1 VNPFHPEF
9 WLAIAL
15 PLLGSAALSFLV
27 ERLLVPAPR
36 LFGRPWRA
44 YAAHLGLWMLA
55 FCVYGLATQRPWFG
69 ALLQLSGLLLL
80 VLTSNAK
87 YRALREPF
95 VFADFEY
102 FTDTMRHPRL
112 FLPYFGIG
120 RAIAGFGLF
129 FAAIWVGV
137 TFEPSLPAR
146 TGWAAFLSGLATV
159 AAAGALLLW
168 LGTPRERPSKF
179 NPSADLEEL
188 GLPAMLWRY
197 FLAERG
203 RHPLPESRFAAPAV
217 ISAASKL
224 PHIVVVQSES
234 FFDARRVH
242 GGINAALL
250 ETFDTIRRSAV
261 LHGSLHV
268 PAWGGNTSRSE
279 FSFLTGLA
287 AHELGVHRFNPNRRL
302 AQQGLPTVASF
313 LRQAGYRTICVHPY
327 PASFYSRDTAYPPLG
342 FDRFIDLEAFRDA
355 ERYGPYISDR
365 AVTEKARAVLAES
378 DQPALLFLITMENH
392 GPLHLER
399 VAPGDVERLYAAPP
413 PTDYDDLT
421 IYLRHLANADRMMQD
436 LRGHLETLPQ
446 DAWLCWYGDHVPI
459 LQKVY
464 DATGFTDARTDYFI
478 WGKDRGPEG
487 SAPRDLRVEEL
498 AVLLLEKAGLLK

>member
-1 VNPFHPEF
+1 MNLTTFC
-9 WLAIAL
+9 LAVVL
-15 PLLGSAALSFLV
+15 PLLGGLVVSFLV

-44 YAAHLGLWMLA
+44 YVAQFGLWLLA
-55 FCVYGLATQRPWFG
+55 YCVYLLATQRPWFA

-146 TGWAAFLSGLATV
+146 AGWPTFLAGLAAI
-159 AAAGALLLW
+159 AAAGAALLW

-179 NPSADLEEL
+179 EPSADLEAL
-188 GLPAMLWRY
+188 GLLPGLWRY
-197 FLAERG
+197 YLAERG
-203 RHPLPESRFAAPAV
+203 RHPLPETRFASSPV
-217 ISAASKL
+217 IAAAERL

-234 FFDARRVH
+234 FFDARRLHAGVRP
-242 GGINAALL
+242 GLL
-250 ETFDTIRRSAV
+250 EAFDAIRRSSV
-261 LHGSLHV
+261 LHGCVHV

-279 FSFLTGLA
+279 FSFLTGLG

-302 AQQGLPTVASF
+302 AQQGVPTVASF
-313 LRQAGYRTICVHPY
+313 LRRAGYRTVCVHPY

-342 FDRFIDLEAFRDA
+342 FDRFVDLEAFRDA

-365 AVTEKARAVLAES
+365 AVTEKALALLDEAT
-378 DQPALLFLITMENH
+378 QPTLLFLITMENH
-392 GPLHLER
+392 GPLHLEK
-399 VAPGDVERLYAAPP
+399 VAPGDAGRLYSTPP
-413 PTDYDDLT
+413 PDGYDDLT
-421 IYLRHLANADRMMQD
+421 IYLRHLANADRMVSE
-436 LRGHLETLPQ
+436 LRAHLERSPR

-464 DATGFTDARTDYFI
+464 DATGFTDGRTDYFI
-478 WGKDRGPEG
+478 WGKGRAPEAG
-487 SAPRDLRVEEL
+487 SPRDLRVEEL
-498 AVLLLEKAGLLK
+498 GALLLRHAGLLE